1 MTTMVIG
8 CCFMRSTLPVLY
20 IVAFLWQQ
28 WLLGVALCVVR
39 FMSYIVAFLWQQWL
53 LGVALCVVRCL
64 SCSLLRF
71 YDNNGSWVLLC
82 AYYIVCLVPQM
93 LVFTARYELFQGNFS
108 VWSVKC
114 EVSSAWAH
122 GVFVRPDSLA
132 AVLLMFGLH
141 AASSPLITVNE
152 LLAVQWALPISEMH
166 TNLWPVLHVWKETSW
181 KVRPV
186 TLLEVLEGSEGI
198 ATLSWTS
205 ALDRVGYQRHVLP
218 YRRERD
224 PVPTVQEAGWAV
236 VHVWT
241 ITDNLAY
248 TVTRSPDRPARCES
262 LYRLKYPGR
271 KCTHASVTFRRLTST
286 IVDVPHP

>member
-1 MTTMVIG
+1 MALG
-8 CCFMRSTLPVLY
+8 CCFVRTTLSVL
-20 IVAFLWQQ
+20 
-28 WLLGVALCVVR
+28 CP
-39 FMSYIVAFLWQQWL
+39 
-53 LGVALCVVRCL
+53 RC
-64 SCSLLRF
+64 
-71 YDNNGSWVLLC
+71 W
-82 AYYIVCLVPQM
+82 CLQPGTSFFRVI
-93 LVFTARYELFQGNFS
+93 LVFE

-114 EVSSAWAH
+114 QVSSAWAH

-186 TLLEVLEGSEGI
+186 TLLEVLEGSKGI

-224 PVPTVQEAGWAV
+224 PVPTVQEAGW
-236 VHVWT
+236 
-241 ITDNLAY
+241 
-248 TVTRSPDRPARCES
+248 
-262 LYRLKYPGR
+262 
-271 KCTHASVTFRRLTST
+271 
-286 IVDVPHP
+286 